1 MGHEDPSF
9 PAYTA
14 ILRHYLG
21 YDYGMSGFF
30 MVLSLCY
37 MRARKEEARMPVVV
51 YIGERLKKARMRKL
65 LTQEE
70 LAEKAGVSPST
81 IVNIERDQAE
91 PHISTM
97 RKLAKALD
105 VDPTELIGE

>member
-1 MGHEDPSF
+1 MR
-9 PAYTA
+9 Y
-14 ILRHYLG
+14 
-21 YDYGMSGFF
+21 MS
-30 MVLSLCY
+30 V
-37 MRARKEEARMPVVV
+37 RNEARMHVVV

-105 VDPTELIGE
+105 VDPAELLGE

>member
-1 MGHEDPSF
+1 
-9 PAYTA
+9 
-14 ILRHYLG
+14 
-21 YDYGMSGFF
+21 
-30 MVLSLCY
+30 
-37 MRARKEEARMPVVV
+37 MRTRQRKARMPVVV
-51 YIGERLKKARMRKL
+51 YIGERLKKARTRKL

-70 LAEKAGVSPST
+70 LAEKAGLSPST